1 MTDCHSAI
9 HNLKTKKKKH
19 YRGAKERMTH
29 HCGCVG
35 VDFKF
40 AFIMS
45 RTPSKKN
52 CSLSTKSS
60 IFEGSCDTGITMQK
74 TSQE

>member
-1 MTDCHSAI
+1 
-9 HNLKTKKKKH
+9 
-19 YRGAKERMTH
+19 MTH

-74 TSQE
+74 TSHHVTQE